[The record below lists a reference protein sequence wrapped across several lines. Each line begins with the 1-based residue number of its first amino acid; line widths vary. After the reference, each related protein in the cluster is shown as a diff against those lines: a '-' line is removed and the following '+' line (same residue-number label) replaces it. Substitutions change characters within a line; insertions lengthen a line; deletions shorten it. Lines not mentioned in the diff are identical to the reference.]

1 MGGRLISCVDAAW
14 RPLSDKA
21 TRWHNDEARRK
32 AQAQY
37 RCGEQSGKKSFM
49 VIPWRMPKAS
59 P

>member
-1 MGGRLISCVDAAW
+1 MGGRLISCVDAA
-14 RPLSDKA
+14 LSDKA

-32 AQAQY
+32 AQTQY

-49 VIPWRMPKAS
+49 VIPWRRPKAS